1 MNNPF
6 FSIIVPVF
14 NTGKELKR
22 CVDSVLF
29 QSFHDF
35 ELILVDDGSTDDSGK
50 ICDEYKRIDERVVT
64 KHQKN
69 AGCSEARNTGLRLAS
84 GEYLLFL
91 DSDDLWTDHEA
102 LKEIFVIIKH
112 NPMIDVVVFGV
123 EIYTED
129 GKFVKAR
136 KVEQPQGQ
144 EKKEVIKQLVYTNQY
159 FSTSYVKVLRKD
171 FFIQNNLF
179 FIKGLLSEDMEWSAR
194 IMVLCKD
201 IKVYNSTFYRRI
213 RRNEG
218 SITSSI
224 GIKNIK
230 DILFSIENGIVFIDE
245 NIKDKDERDLYYEYW
260 AYQYAM
266 LLGLAAKI
274 SGDPDFDKIY
284 DRLKKLKWLLQF
296 DHVKKVRMMKYAV
309 RTFGLKGAMK
319 LLSAYYDR
327 K

>member
-1 MNNPF
+1 
-6 FSIIVPVF
+6 
-14 NTGKELKR
+14 
-22 CVDSVLF
+22 
-29 QSFHDF
+29 
-35 ELILVDDGSTDDSGK
+35 
-50 ICDEYKRIDERVVT
+50 
-64 KHQKN
+64 
-69 AGCSEARNTGLRLAS
+69 
-84 GEYLLFL
+84 
-91 DSDDLWTDHEA
+91 
-102 LKEIFVIIKH
+102 
-112 NPMIDVVVFGV
+112 
-123 EIYTED
+123 
-129 GKFVKAR
+129 
-136 KVEQPQGQ
+136 
-144 EKKEVIKQLVYTNQY
+144 
-159 FSTSYVKVLRKD
+159 
-171 FFIQNNLF
+171 
-179 FIKGLLSEDMEWSAR
+179 MEWSAR

-274 SGDPDFDKIY
+274 SGDPDFDNIY
-284 DRLKKLKWLLQF
+284 ERLKKLKWLLQF